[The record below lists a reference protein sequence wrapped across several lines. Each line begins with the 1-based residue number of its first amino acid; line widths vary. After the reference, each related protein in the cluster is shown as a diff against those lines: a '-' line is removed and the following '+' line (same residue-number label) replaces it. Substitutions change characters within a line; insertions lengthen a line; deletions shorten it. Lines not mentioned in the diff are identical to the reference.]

1 MLRDQPRNFQ
11 ALLATGYPI
20 EMVRGIEETSIMVN
34 VILGSVQTMDFALA
48 FDVLLGFRDSTP

>member
-11 ALLATGYPI
+11 ALLETGCPI
-20 EMVRGIEETSIMVN
+20 EMVRGIEETIIMVN
-34 VILGSVQTMDFALA
+34 IILGSVQAMDFALA